1 MKYFCETEILIPQ
14 NVENEKWSVVACDQ
28 YTSEPEYWR
37 AVEDYVKDAPST
49 LKITFPEIYLSE
61 PEGRIEKINRTMEKY
76 IKENIF
82 RPLPDSMIY
91 VERSV
96 GHGRV
101 RRGIVGAIDLED
113 YDFKKG
119 SSSLIRATEGTVLE
133 RIPPRVKIRENAPME
148 LPHIMLLIDDPEK
161 TVIEPIAE
169 HPGKLL
175 YDFDLMQN
183 SGHLTGYQ
191 LGREQQERVQNAI
204 AALAD
209 PARFEKK
216 YPGKP
221 VLLFAVGDGNHSL
234 ATAKTCWESVKRT
247 LTPEEQKSHPAR
259 FALAELVNLHDSSL
273 EFEPIH
279 RVVFG
284 VDPEKLLKSLKA
296 YYPDTS
302 AADNGGQ
309 HITCRYQKKAEEL
322 YIRNGKSSLPVGTL
336 QVFLD
341 EYLQKNGGRVD
352 YVHGAD
358 VVERLSDEPGN
369 VGFFLPAMQKSD
381 LFKTVILDG
390 ALPRKTFS
398 MGEAWEKRF
407 YYEAKLIRSQ
417 KV

>member
-1 MKYFCETEILIPQ
+1 
-14 NVENEKWSVVACDQ
+14 
-28 YTSEPEYWR
+28 
-37 AVEDYVKDAPST
+37 
-49 LKITFPEIYLSE
+49 
-61 PEGRIEKINRTMEKY
+61 
-76 IKENIF
+76 
-82 RPLPDSMIY
+82 
-91 VERSV
+91 
-96 GHGRV
+96 
-101 RRGIVGAIDLED
+101 
-113 YDFKKG
+113 
-119 SSSLIRATEGTVLE
+119 
-133 RIPPRVKIRENAPME
+133 ME

-191 LGREQQERVQNAI
+191 LEREQQERVQNAI

-221 VLLFAVGDGNHSL
+221 ALLFAVGDGNHSL

-259 FALAELVNLHDSSL
+259 FALTELVNLHDSSL

-284 VDPEKLLKSLKA
+284 VDPEKLLKALKA

-302 AADNGGQ
+302 ATDNGGQ

-407 YYEAKLIRSQ
+407 YYEAKMIRSL
-417 KV
+417 KE

>member
-37 AVEDYVKDAPST
+37 AVEDYVKDAPSA

-91 VERSV
+91 AERSV

-191 LGREQQERVQNAI
+191 LEREQQERVQNAI

-284 VDPEKLLKSLKA
+284 VDPEKLLKALKA

-302 AADNGGQ
+302 ATDNGGQ

-407 YYEAKLIRSQ
+407 
-417 KV
+417 

>member
-76 IKENIF
+76 IKEKIF

-101 RRGIVGAIDLED
+101 RRGIVGAINLED

-191 LGREQQERVQNAI
+191 MDLGQQERVQNAI

-221 VLLFAVGDGNHSL
+221 TLLFAVGDGNHSL

-284 VDPEKLLKSLKA
+284 VDPEKLLKALKA

-309 HITCRYQKKAEEL
+309 HITCRYQKKTEEL

-407 YYEAKLIRSQ
+407 YYEAKMIRSL
-417 KV
+417 KE

>member
-191 LGREQQERVQNAI
+191 LEREQQERVQNAI

-209 PARFEKK
+209 PAQFEKK

-221 VLLFAVGDGNHSL
+221 ALLFAVGDGNHSL

-284 VDPEKLLKSLKA
+284 VDPEKLLKALKA

-302 AADNGGQ
+302 ATDNGGQ
-309 HITCRYQKKAEEL
+309 HITCRYQKKTEEL

-407 YYEAKLIRSQ
+407 YYEAKMIRSL
-417 KV
+417 KE

>member
-1 MKYFCETEILIPQ
+1 MKYFYETEILIPQ

-37 AVEDYVKDAPST
+37 AVEDYVGDAPST

-61 PEGRIEKINRTMEKY
+61 PEGRIEKINRTMEEY
-76 IKENIF
+76 IKENIL

-96 GHGRV
+96 GQGRV
-101 RRGIVGAIDLED
+101 RRGIVGAVDLED

-133 RIPPRVKIRENAPME
+133 RIPPRVKIREGAPME

-161 TVIEPIAE
+161 TVIEPLAE

-175 YDFDLMQN
+175 YNFDLMQN

-191 LGREQQERVQNAI
+191 LEREQQERVQNAI

-209 PARFEKK
+209 PEQFEKK
-216 YPGKP
+216 HPGKP

-234 ATAKTCWESVKRT
+234 ATAKTCWENVKKT
-247 LTPEEQKSHPAR
+247 LTPEEQKNHPAR
-259 FALAELVNLHDSSL
+259 FALVELVNLHDSSL

-284 VDPEKLLKSLKA
+284 VDPETLLKAFKA
-296 YYPDTS
+296 YYPDAS
-302 AADNGGQ
+302 ATDNGGQ
-309 HITCRYQKKAEEL
+309 HITCRYQGKTEEL

-336 QVFLD
+336 QAFLD
-341 EYLQKNGGRVD
+341 DYLQENGGRVD
-352 YVHGAD
+352 YIHGAD
-358 VVERLSDEPGN
+358 VVERLSDETGN
-369 VGFFLPAMQKSD
+369 IGFFLPAMQKSD

-407 YYEAKLIRSQ
+407 YYEAKMIRSL
-417 KV
+417 KE

>member
-191 LGREQQERVQNAI
+191 LEREQQERVQKAI

-284 VDPEKLLKSLKA
+284 VDPEKLLKALKA

-407 YYEAKLIRSQ
+407 YYEAKMIRSQ

>member
-191 LGREQQERVQNAI
+191 MDLGQQERVQNAI

-221 VLLFAVGDGNHSL
+221 TLLFAVGDGNHSL
-234 ATAKTCWESVKRT
+234 ATAKTCWENVKKT
-247 LTPEEQKSHPAR
+247 LTPEEQKNHPAR
-259 FALAELVNLHDSSL
+259 FALVELVNLHDSSL

-284 VDPEKLLKSLKA
+284 VDPEKLLKALKD

-309 HITCRYQKKAEEL
+309 HITCRYQKKTEEL

-407 YYEAKLIRSQ
+407 YYEAKLIRSL
-417 KV
+417 KE

>member
-191 LGREQQERVQNAI
+191 LEREQQERVQNAI
-204 AALAD
+204 TALAD

-259 FALAELVNLHDSSL
+259 FALTELVNLHDSSL

-284 VDPEKLLKSLKA
+284 VDPEKLLKELKA

-302 AADNGGQ
+302 ATDNGGQ

-407 YYEAKLIRSQ
+407 YYEAKLIRSL
-417 KV
+417 KE

>member
-148 LPHIMLLIDDPEK
+148 LPHIMLLIDNPEK

-191 LGREQQERVQNAI
+191 LEREQQERVQNAI

-284 VDPEKLLKSLKA
+284 VDPEKLLKALKA

-407 YYEAKLIRSQ
+407 YYEAKMIRSL
-417 KV
+417 KE

>member
-191 LGREQQERVQNAI
+191 LEREQQERVQNAI

-234 ATAKTCWESVKRT
+234 ATAKTCWENVKKT
-247 LTPEEQKSHPAR
+247 LTPEEQKNHPAR

-284 VDPEKLLKSLKA
+284 VDPEKLLKALKA

-302 AADNGGQ
+302 ATDNGGQ
-309 HITCRYQKKAEEL
+309 HITCRYQKKTEEL

-407 YYEAKLIRSQ
+407 YYEAKMIRSQ

>member
-191 LGREQQERVQNAI
+191 LEREQQERVQNAI

-209 PARFEKK
+209 PAQFEKK

-221 VLLFAVGDGNHSL
+221 ALLFAVGDGNHSL

-284 VDPEKLLKSLKA
+284 VDPEKLLKALKA

-407 YYEAKLIRSQ
+407 YYEAKLIRSL
-417 KV
+417 KE

>member
-191 LGREQQERVQNAI
+191 LEREQQERVQNAI

-284 VDPEKLLKSLKA
+284 VDPEKLLKALKA

-302 AADNGGQ
+302 ATDNGGQ

-407 YYEAKLIRSQ
+407 YYEAKMIRSQ